1 VYLDGIWGFYLR
13 PAPGGKTRLVAHTR
27 GRTSRQPF
35 MGSFSLL
42 LGEPLHFLMQIR
54 QFHGLRTRVSAQL

>member
-1 VYLDGIWGFYLR
+1 MGSGGFTCGPPR
-13 PAPGGKTRLVAHTR
+13 GGNTRLVAHTR

-35 MGSFSLL
+35 MGPFSLL
-42 LGEPLHFLMQIR
+42 LGEPLHFFMQTH